1 MQEKFIKL
9 STELIGLS
17 IDCVFSHIS
26 WLKSIEE
33 KIEYKQMKNI
43 EIKFP
48 VIADLKMEVTK
59 KYGMVQP
66 DASTTQA
73 VRALFVLIQ
82 NTK

>member
-1 MQEKFIKL
+1 
-9 STELIGLS
+9 
-17 IDCVFSHIS
+17 
-26 WLKSIEE
+26 
-33 KIEYKQMKNI
+33 MKNI